1 MVEIDIHG
9 VHITLEPALKR
20 YIIKKINHLEKYVP
34 LSARRSLHVDIYLS
48 ENRTH
53 GGKQC
58 ECEAVVHLP
67 KETIRIHEATMN
79 MYAATDIVE
88 EKLKQALIRYKELH
102 GHLNLKRHLQNRSH
116 L

>member
-1 MVEIDIHG
+1 MAEIDIHG
-9 VHITLEPALKR
+9 VHTTLEPGLKR
-20 YIIKKINHLEKYVP
+20 YIIKKINRLEKYIP
-34 LSARRSLHVDIYLS
+34 LPARRSLAVDIYLS

-67 KETIRIHEATMN
+67 KETIRVREATMN

-102 GHLNLKRHLQNRSH
+102 GHLKLKRHSKNHSH